1 MNNELIVKNA
11 NRIIK
16 QIYSDILTNNSDMPP
31 ETILE
36 NAFDE
41 YFIFETF
48 FRQYFL
54 KYKSTTNSAK
64 QELIN
69 ELTDT
74 IIYNEGNV
82 KIDELVDIVL
92 SELNKNTTN
101 TNYKSFEVE
110 PVSLTIQIND
120 SILEINDKMTDSQ
133 TEEKINEIL
142 SSNTQKEE
150 PIIEIK
156 ESQKGIN
163 DDEKKHKK
171 NKKFFFG

>member
-1 MNNELIVKNA
+1 
-11 NRIIK
+11 
-16 QIYSDILTNNSDMPP
+16 MPP

-82 KIDELVDIVL
+82 TIDELVDIVL

-101 TNYKSFEVE
+101 TNYKNFEIE
-110 PVSLTIQIND
+110 PIQLTIQVND
-120 SILEINDKMTDSQ
+120 SVLEIDDKMTDKQ

-150 PIIEIK
+150 PLIEIK
-156 ESQKGIN
+156 ENQKGIN
-163 DDEKKHKK
+163 NDEKKQRK
-171 NKKFFFG
+171 NKKIFFG